1 MKTRRLIALLL
12 SLVMMLPVFAAS
24 AGDEYQSRV
33 AALLAEGKRLES
45 TITLSVNKDML
56 GGLIASSM
64 EGSDTAEGMEAN
76 MAVADTLLSILNK
89 LQIVYVSDKENVSG
103 TVGSTIA
110 PLFKFAGKVDAESG
124 ESTLSSDLFPGIL
137 LSIPGAPGASD
148 IDLNAF
154 NELDDKF
161 DEAFENF
168 FETEIV
174 PVAEKNEGEFTKEGK
189 TFKESYKFKLTTHLV
204 AKGLNVF
211 TEQIKTNEALK
222 NLFDTVL
229 ASSAQVAGEV
239 DEELPEG
246 TAPAGVEMGSAAPK
260 NADELIAMFEGA
272 SEGLLAEDA
281 EDVAEVEVL
290 VNDDGSANITLELPE
305 GAGLVNVYISETGD
319 DAVELSVYMIL
330 KSGVGV
336 AAEGEEASEKIDWAQ
351 LKEDIFAGKD
361 YSNTYVQADIVAKA
375 DEGANKANA
384 ALKLNAVSSGMSVG
398 FSVESEEN
406 LTGAYEGTAN
416 IEISLF
422 SPEPVVSINVKT
434 VETENAVESLGE
446 GEKVVFTPDADD
458 EAMEPLATAFMGNA
472 PVLLENLSKAFPDE
486 AGAINQML
494 EQMGPGAETQA
505 N

>member
-1 MKTRRLIALLL
+1 
-12 SLVMMLPVFAAS
+12 
-24 AGDEYQSRV
+24 
-33 AALLAEGKRLES
+33 
-45 TITLSVNKDML
+45 
-56 GGLIASSM
+56 
-64 EGSDTAEGMEAN
+64 
-76 MAVADTLLSILNK
+76 
-89 LQIVYVSDKENVSG
+89 
-103 TVGSTIA
+103 
-110 PLFKFAGKVDAESG
+110 
-124 ESTLSSDLFPGIL
+124 
-137 LSIPGAPGASD
+137 
-148 IDLNAF
+148 
-154 NELDDKF
+154 
-161 DEAFENF
+161 
-168 FETEIV
+168 
-174 PVAEKNEGEFTKEGK
+174 
-189 TFKESYKFKLTTHLV
+189 
-204 AKGLNVF
+204 
-211 TEQIKTNEALK
+211 
-222 NLFDTVL
+222 
-229 ASSAQVAGEV
+229 
-239 DEELPEG
+239 
-246 TAPAGVEMGSAAPK
+246 
-260 NADELIAMFEGA
+260 
-272 SEGLLAEDA
+272 
-281 EDVAEVEVL
+281 
-290 VNDDGSANITLELPE
+290 
-305 GAGLVNVYISETGD
+305 
-319 DAVELSVYMIL
+319 MIL

-494 EQMGPGAETQA
+494 EQMGPGVETQA